1 MADTIFAKIIRG
13 EIPAQKVFEDDA
25 MIAIRDVAP
34 AAPTHILVLP
44 KKPLVNIADADESDA
59 LLLGSML
66 LRAAAIARDEGFSES
81 GYRLVFNINKDGGQ
95 SVPHLHL
102 HVLAGRSL
110 GWPPG

>member
-81 GYRLVFNINKDGGQ
+81 GFRLVININEDGGQ